1 MRSLTAIT
9 ARIAS
14 LGRRSLEDHHQELD
28 FLSRRLSQSSPAA
41 IIAGQIDWV
50 KNLQQVMTGAM
61 RYDLVRRSR
70 ALEFIRTRLLQRSP
84 AIEVQYSVNRL
95 TELNQRLRNI
105 GTASVERM
113 ANRFN
118 LVERALQ
125 SVSPLATL
133 DRGYAIVSDA
143 DSGKVLTDASA
154 TKPGR
159 EITARLAHGSLTAT
173 VDKVRKETSS
183 ND

>member
-1 MRSLTAIT
+1 MIKTR
-9 ARIAS
+9 RI
-14 LGRRSLEDHHQELD
+14 LQ
-28 FLSRRLSQSSPAA
+28 
-41 IIAGQIDWV
+41 

-84 AIEVQYSVNRL
+84 AIKVQYSVNRL

-154 TKPGR
+154 TK
-159 EITARLAHGSLTAT
+159 SLFLPC
-173 VDKVRKETSS
+173 RQSQ
-183 ND
+183 